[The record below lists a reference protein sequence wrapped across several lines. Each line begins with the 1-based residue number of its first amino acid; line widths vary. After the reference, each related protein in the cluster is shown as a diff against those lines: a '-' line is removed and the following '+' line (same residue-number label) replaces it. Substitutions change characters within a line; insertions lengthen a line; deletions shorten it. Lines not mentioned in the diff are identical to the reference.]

1 MYKKGGNKMA
11 RKPKKE
17 SGIFYEFKK
26 FITRG
31 NIIDLAVGVIIGG
44 AFSAIVTALT
54 NKIIMPLINLI
65 INKAT
70 GGNGINLITILNG
83 EPQFVVQDGAEVANA
98 KCIYIDWGSFIEAV
112 INFLLIAIV
121 LFTIIKVINTLHDK
135 KEKLDAKALEA
146 YYQKHP
152 EERPVEPVPEEPK
165 PTELDVLNEIRDLLK
180 ETKENKKEK

>member
-1 MYKKGGNKMA
+1 MA

-17 SGIFYEFKK
+17 KGIFFEFKK

-54 NKIIMPLINLI
+54 NKIIMPLINLV

-70 GGNGINLITILNG
+70 GGQGINLITILNG
-83 EPQFVVQDGAEVANA
+83 EPQFVIQDGAEIANA
-98 KCIYIDWGSFIEAV
+98 KCIYIDWGAFIEAV
-112 INFLLIAIV
+112 INFLLIAVV
-121 LFTIIKVINTLHDK
+121 LFAIIKIINTIHDK
-135 KEKLDAKALEA
+135 KEKFDAKQLEA

-152 EERPVEPVPEEPK
+152 EERPVPPAPEEPK
-165 PTELDVLNEIRDLLK
+165 PTELDVLNEIRDILK
-180 ETKENKKEK
+180 EEKKKK

>member
-1 MYKKGGNKMA
+1 MA

-17 SGIFYEFKK
+17 KGVFYEFKK

-65 INKAT
+65 INYAT

-83 EPQFVVQDGAEVANA
+83 QPQFVEQDGAQVLNA
-98 KCIYIDWGSFIEAV
+98 KCIYIDWGAFIEAV

-135 KEKLDAKALEA
+135 KAKLDAKALEA

-180 ETKENKKEK
+180 EQKQNNKKEK

>member
-1 MYKKGGNKMA
+1 MYKKGGNKMLG
-11 RKPKKE
+11 KPKK
-17 SGIFYEFKK
+17 GKGLFFEFKK

-65 INKAT
+65 IHTAT
-70 GGNGINLITILNG
+70 GGKGINLITILNG
-83 EPQFVVQDGAEVANA
+83 EPQFVTQDGAEVANA
-98 KCIYIDWGSFIEAV
+98 KCIFIDWGAFIEAV
-112 INFLLIAIV
+112 INFLLIALV
-121 LFTIIKVINTLHDK
+121 LFAIIKIFNAIHDK

>member
-1 MYKKGGNKMA
+1 MYKKGVLFMA

-17 SGIFYEFKK
+17 KGIFYEFKK

-65 INKAT
+65 IFYTT
-70 GGNGINLITILNG
+70 GGEGINLITILNG
-83 EPQFVVQDGAEVANA
+83 EPQFVIQDGAEVANA
-98 KCIYIDWGSFIEAV
+98 KCIYIDWGAFIEA
-112 INFLLIAIV
+112 ILNFLLIAIV
-121 LFTIIKVINTLHDK
+121 LFAIIKIINTIHDK
-135 KEKLDAKALEA
+135 KEKFDAKQLEA
-146 YYQKHP
+146 YYEKHP
-152 EERPVEPVPEEPK
+152 EERPVPPAPEEPK

-180 ETKENKKEK
+180 EKNKK